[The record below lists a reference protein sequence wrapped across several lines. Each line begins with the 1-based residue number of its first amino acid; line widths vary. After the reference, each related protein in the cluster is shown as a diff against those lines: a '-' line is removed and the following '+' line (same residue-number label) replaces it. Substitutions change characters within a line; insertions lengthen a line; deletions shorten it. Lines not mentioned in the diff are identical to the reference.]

1 MLGSQKY
8 SLGYSPN
15 SDWNRQSNLLKVFGV
30 SLQMSSDRIKYFGF
44 KLDQFTELVFTVKI
58 AQLRHNHLWD
68 CRSWSQIDYMP
79 DSQKPNNFTLYIS
92 LVNSSNVKPEYFLGS
107 LDISNTIKKFERI
120 FQWKFCDNFWLP
132 GTQSI
137 WGLDPQ
143 CHKWWCR

>member
-1 MLGSQKY
+1 MQGSQKY
-8 SLGYSPN
+8 SPGYSPN

-30 SLQMSSDRIKYFGF
+30 SLEMSSDRVKYFGF
-44 KLDQFTELVFTVKI
+44 KWDQFTELVFTVKI
-58 AQLRHNHLWD
+58 AQLSTQPFMRLPVTVSNRL
-68 CRSWSQIDYMP
+68 MP
-79 DSQKPNNFTLYIS
+79 DSQKPKNFAVYIS

-132 GTQSI
+132 TIQSI